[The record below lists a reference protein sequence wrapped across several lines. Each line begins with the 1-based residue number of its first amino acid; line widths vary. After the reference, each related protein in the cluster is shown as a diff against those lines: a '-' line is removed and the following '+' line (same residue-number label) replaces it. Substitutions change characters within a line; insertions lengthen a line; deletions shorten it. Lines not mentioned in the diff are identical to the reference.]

1 MDGAGGRNSP
11 AADTATDHSGVVESE
26 LDVMG
31 RYIAQLET
39 RAASQ
44 DALWE
49 ERAIRVENEF
59 NEAYLRLEAEMLELT
74 ALRRNLAVRL
84 MKKAGWLKRP
94 GNK

>member
-1 MDGAGGRNSP
+1 
-11 AADTATDHSGVVESE
+11 
-26 LDVMG
+26 
-31 RYIAQLET
+31 
-39 RAASQ
+39 
-44 DALWE
+44 LWE

-74 ALRRNLAVRL
+74 ALRRNFAVRL